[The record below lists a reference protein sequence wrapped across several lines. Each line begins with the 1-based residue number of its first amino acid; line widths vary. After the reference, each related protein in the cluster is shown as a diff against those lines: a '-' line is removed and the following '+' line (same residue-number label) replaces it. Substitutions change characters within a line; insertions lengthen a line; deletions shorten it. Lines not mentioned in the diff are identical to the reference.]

1 MKISILGLAA
11 ALVVGALTTA
21 QVARAEYPEKPVHLI
36 VPAAPGGAADSNA
49 RVMAT
54 ELGKRLGQP
63 VVIENKPGASGAIG
77 MNAVAK
83 AAPDGYVIGSNNLA
97 TFIVGTL
104 TAKQLP
110 YRVDQDFTPISGLF
124 TQPNVVSVTPSLPVK
139 TMDELLA
146 YARSNPNKISYGS
159 TGQGT
164 SLHVLTEMLR
174 MNTGIQIVHVPYK
187 SAPAAETDL
196 AAGHIHLMIGNL
208 TSMEPQ
214 IRAGR
219 IRALAITSPTRSP
232 LLPNVPTVAQAGAP
246 YLEMVT
252 WAGIVGP
259 KGMPPA
265 IVKKLNTAI
274 NEVLA
279 DPKVKKQFESM
290 GSEPSIKTPDEFG
303 AQIKAD
309 LEKWGDVIRK
319 GRITID

>member
-77 MNAVAK
+77 MDAVAK

-110 YRVDQDFTPISGLF
+110 YRADQDFTPISGLF

-309 LEKWGDVIRK
+309 LEKWGAVIRK